1 MRYLSIEE
9 GRKAPGLRL
18 VLTQGVPGPWGE
30 AAKAIFKVKGL
41 AYRAVAQEGG
51 GENAQLQEWTGQ
63 AAAPVAIYEDEPPR
77 IDSIDILFLAERLAP
92 ELALIPRDMQQR
104 VTMFGLARE
113 IIGRRGLGWSRRIML
128 LAPLMQQDDP
138 PESIQRLAQRYGY
151 RDQLMNTAPF
161 DVARILDHLAVTLAR
176 QSERGSRY
184 FVGDALSAVDIYW
197 ACFSLMLS
205 PLPDEHCPM
214 PDWLRVSYAEI
225 GPVIAASLV
234 PALLLQRDFVFAEH
248 IGLPLDFLPQ

>member
-51 GENAQLQEWTGQ
+51 GDNAQLQEWTGQ

-92 ELALIPRDMQQR
+92 EPALIPQDLQQR

-128 LAPLMQQDDP
+128 LTPMMQQDEP
-138 PESIQRLAQRYGY
+138 PESIQRLAQRYGW
-151 RDQLMNTAPF
+151 REQLMNTAPF
-161 DVARILDHLAVTLAR
+161 EVARILDHLAVTLAR
-176 QSERGSRY
+176 QNERGSRY

-205 PLPDEHCPM
+205 PLVAEHCPM
-214 PDWLRVSYAEI
+214 PDWLRVSYADI

-234 PALLLQRDFVFAEH
+234 PALLQHRDIVFAEH